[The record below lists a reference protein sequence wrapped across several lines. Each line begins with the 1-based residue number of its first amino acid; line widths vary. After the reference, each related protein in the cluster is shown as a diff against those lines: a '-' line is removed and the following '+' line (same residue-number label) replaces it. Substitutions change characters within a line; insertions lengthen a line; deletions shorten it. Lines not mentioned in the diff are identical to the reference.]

1 MENQNLVKNT
11 LDKIPES
18 KDTDAATI
26 IMIFLAVLFI
36 FDKPPLLLICGGTE
50 DNYIL
55 KRINVFDE

>member
-1 MENQNLVKNT
+1 MALENTK
-11 LDKIPES
+11 
-18 KDTDAATI
+18 TDAATI

>member
-1 MENQNLVKNT
+1 MENNDT
-11 LDKIPES
+11 LEVIQR
-18 KDTDAATI
+18 
-26 IMIFLAVLFI
+26 I